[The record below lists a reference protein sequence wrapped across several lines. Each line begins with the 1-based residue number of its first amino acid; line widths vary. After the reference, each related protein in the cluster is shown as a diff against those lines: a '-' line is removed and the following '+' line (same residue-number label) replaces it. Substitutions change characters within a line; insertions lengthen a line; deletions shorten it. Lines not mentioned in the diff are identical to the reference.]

1 MKRTLKESIEFVGNN
16 KQLASVFAKQLG
28 VATFEECKEVVDL
41 GILDNDTNRDEELD
55 SIDLYINKISHNI
68 RYVSGVS
75 EKGQLMVSVL
85 RDKVGGK
92 GYIRDNGTMF
102 GLCFGEYFDSK
113 FIDGHTWLAICEDVV
128 TEYGIDDKDSEFIKL
143 INKFFD
149 SKNQS
154 EMDLKYSLSD
164 IVNSSDEIKKIYYGT
179 TIAFVVNLMT
189 RKQHQRDM
197 INCNKQPN
205 PWIAY
210 NYYMTVHK
218 DTEAY
223 RTSFLGKELLKWVQD
238 KEGLATFTKG
248 KLMNTYKATSESKKV
263 NVFVPLAIAYCITN
277 YVDSVDE
284 LNKSYNMIVKF
295 SNHNDKEVNKYWT
308 EMFGRMVEDAQYKE
322 MQDFYNKQYIKV
334 FESTTWDNVT
344 AALKSLIQ
352 KKCKGTETTAMQ
364 GLQIKKFD
372 TGIWFLST
380 VLWFK
385 ERNKKIGYD
394 KIISETVANYNKLL
408 NGNVGLGDG
417 TEVKLYNYFGNE
429 ASIYKSAS
437 ADIRMSKVFQY
448 VTKELAVWFAGRS
461 KDRDVESQ
469 LRKSVLDKL
478 SVFVDE
484 ESITPVLYVYPLS
497 TNELAKFN
505 ISNGDG
511 LHWLH
516 KKPHGAGGDA
526 KDGFLGLVDDNLDGN
541 VKYKNWNFKSPSD
554 YWVKI
559 IERNEK
565 ALPTITD
572 SKLAKKVKRSI
583 ETLEEMLEIDLTA

>member
-1 MKRTLKESIEFVGNN
+1 MNLKQSIEHIGSN
-16 KQLASVFAKQLG
+16 KQLASIFAKKLG

-55 SIDLYINKISHNI
+55 SIQLYTNKVSHII

-85 RDKVGGK
+85 RDKADKK
-92 GYIRDNGTMF
+92 GLIRDNGTMF

-113 FIDGHTWLAICEDVV
+113 FIDGHMWLTICEDII

-149 SKNQS
+149 TKNQS

-164 IVNSSDEIKKIYYGT
+164 IVNSSDEIKKIYYNT

-189 RKQHQRDM
+189 RNQHQKDM

-238 KEGLATFTKG
+238 KRGLSIFTKG
-248 KLMNTYKATSESKKV
+248 KLMNTYKSTSESKKV

-284 LNKSYNMIVKF
+284 LNKAYNMIVKF

-308 EMFGRMVEDAQYKE
+308 DMFGKMVEDAQYKE
-322 MQDFYNKQYIKV
+322 MQDFYNKQYFKV
-334 FESTTWDNVT
+334 FESKVWDDVT
-344 AALKSLIQ
+344 SALKSLVQ
-352 KKCKGTETTAMQ
+352 KKCNGTETTAME
-364 GLQIKKFD
+364 GLEIKKFD
-372 TGIWFLST
+372 TGIWFLCV

-408 NGNVGLGDG
+408 NGNVGLADG

-437 ADIRMSKVFQY
+437 ADVRMNKVFQY
-448 VTKELAVWFAGRS
+448 VTKELSVWFAGRS
-461 KDRDVESQ
+461 KDRDTESQ

-484 ESITPVLYVYPLS
+484 ESITPVLYAYPLS
-497 TNELAKFN
+497 TDELAKFN

-516 KKPHGAGGDA
+516 KKPHGSGGDA
-526 KDGFLGLVDDNLDGN
+526 KDGFLGLIDDNLNGN
-541 VKYKNWNFKSPSD
+541 VKYKNWNFNSPSD
-554 YWVKI
+554 YWIKI

-583 ETLEEMLEIDLTA
+583 ETLEEMIEIDLTA